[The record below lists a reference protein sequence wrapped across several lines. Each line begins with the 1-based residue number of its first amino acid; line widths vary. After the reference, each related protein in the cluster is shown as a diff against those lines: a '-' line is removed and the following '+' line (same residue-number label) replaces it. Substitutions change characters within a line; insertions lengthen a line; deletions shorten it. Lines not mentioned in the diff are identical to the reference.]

1 MPVPDFSPGEVLTAA
16 AMDSIGLWLVK
27 SQTIGAGVASVNVT
41 DAFSADYDNYRI
53 TVTGITPV
61 ASNTF
66 RLMIGSGRT
75 NGHYGVMNY
84 NLSTGVG
91 IDSIKANDVAS
102 IYCVLT
108 NGGVLD
114 AQFTCDI
121 TTPFLSQRT
130 FMFGQGFGR
139 AYYCDFGGA
148 DTSTSSYTSFTI
160 LTDGN
165 NMSGGTIKV
174 YGYRK

>member
-1 MPVPDFSPGEVLTAA
+1 
-16 AMDSIGLWLVK
+16 
-27 SQTIGAGVASVNVT
+27 VASVTVT

-75 NGHYGVMNY
+75 NGHFAVMNY

-91 IDSIKANDVAS
+91 LDAIKANNAAS
-102 IYCVLT
+102 VYCVLT
-108 NGGVLD
+108 AAGIID
-114 AQFTCDI
+114 AQFSCDI
-121 TTPFLSQRT
+121 MTPFLTQRT
-130 FMFGQGFGR
+130 FIQGQGFGR

-148 DTSTSSYTSFTI
+148 DVSTASYTSFTI